1 MAKSPLGSARG
12 RVVVRTL
19 NALSPLS
26 SSTGFLDHK
35 SRGLENVAY
44 FTELYV
50 VTVRRQGRG

>member
-1 MAKSPLGSARG
+1 MAKSPLGSACG

-26 SSTGFLDHK
+26 FSTGSPDRK